1 MLVFLGGGFLR
12 GFKKL
17 KEKEG
22 NESFLKKERIDDGEE
37 GEEDGEDEE
46 GGGVGE
52 DKKDESSV
60 KLETEE
66 ARRLIFSFKDCSISC
81 LGFQLSWA

>member
-37 GEEDGEDEE
+37 GEEDGE

-52 DKKDESSV
+52 DKKDESPV